1 MSANEK
7 RDPLRLE
14 GYRVWTKWALPLP
27 PMRAAP
33 FLLLFLSAACGAR
46 SELDFNPPDAA
57 AHPDAGA
64 GDAATPSCAPA
75 DAAAPPTC
83 STWQVA
89 GPDLLIS
96 EATNGSTSSQTLGS
110 VIPVGC
116 GVLLSWAT
124 SMYVDPQT
132 TTLSFTTR
140 GVAFDGTTTGPET
153 THSSLT
159 VMSQSS
165 GSIDLAAGSAGV
177 GALVMDE
184 FNCRFLP
191 LDFTGAETGA
201 PITQALSQCE
211 SLASLGDAG
220 FSYLVAD
227 GMEGSTPTTLVTIDG
242 HGGPIA
248 TRPLGDAPDNALWG
262 RLVFGDGSFLLNA
275 FRETPPTDVYT
286 GVLQHFD
293 ASGNALSMPV
303 AQPPNAAPVML
314 AATPSGALAS
324 WWPTGASAAFVPL
337 DPTGAESGSVS
348 MVPFADAPYGEGL
361 ASTPSGDVLVTLLED
376 AVEMNDTWTIYVQER
391 APDGTPRSA
400 LVALPSPSDATGG
413 FDPGDVTPIVAAD
426 GVHALL
432 VYVNDGVFT
441 RPLQCAE

>member
-1 MSANEK
+1 M
-7 RDPLRLE
+7 
-14 GYRVWTKWALPLP
+14 RVLL
-27 PMRAAP
+27 
-33 FLLLFLSAACGAR
+33 FLSFLSAACGAR
-46 SELDFNPPDAA
+46 SELDTNPPDADAGTNPGDAATASCVPPDAA
-57 AHPDAGA
+57 A
-64 GDAATPSCAPA
+64 PA
-75 DAAAPPTC
+75 TC

-96 EATNGSTSSQTLGS
+96 EAANGSTASQSLGS
-110 VIPVGC
+110 IIPVGC
-116 GVLLSWAT
+116 GVLLSWTT

-132 TTLSFTTR
+132 STLTFTTR

-165 GSIDLAAGSAGV
+165 GSIELASGATGV

-184 FNCRFLP
+184 FNCRFLG
-191 LDFTGAETGA
+191 LDVTGADTGG
-201 PITQALSQCE
+201 PVTQASPGCGG
-211 SLASLGDAG
+211 LASLGAAG

-227 GMEGSTPTTLVTIDG
+227 GAEGSTPTTLVTIDG
-242 HGGPIA
+242 HGGPISS
-248 TRPLGDAPDNALWG
+248 RPLGDAPDNALWG

-275 FRETPPTDVYT
+275 FREAPPNDVYT

-293 ASGNALSMPV
+293 AAGNSLSPP
-303 AQPPNAAPVML
+303 AEQPPNAAPVML
-314 AATPSGALAS
+314 AVTPSGALAS
-324 WWPTGASAAFVPL
+324 WWPSDSDAAFVPL
-337 DPTGAESGSVS
+337 DPSGAEAGSVTT
-348 MVPFADAPYGEGL
+348 VPIVDAPYGEAL
-361 ASTPSGDVLVTLLED
+361 ASTPSGDVMVTLLED

-391 APDGTPRSA
+391 APDGTPRGA

-432 VYVNDGVFT
+432 VYVNGGVFT
-441 RPLQCAE
+441 RPLRCAD